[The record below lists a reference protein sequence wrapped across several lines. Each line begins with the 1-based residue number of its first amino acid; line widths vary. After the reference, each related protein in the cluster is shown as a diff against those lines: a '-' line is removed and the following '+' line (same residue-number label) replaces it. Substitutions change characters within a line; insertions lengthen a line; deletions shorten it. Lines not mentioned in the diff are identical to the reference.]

1 MKKKIRPW
9 RIIVFILSLL
19 FIVFLWVRK
28 DIVEIYKTMP
38 SDQIAPLIATTIAV
52 SLLKIGVLAGVIFLI
67 KWLIGRINH

>member
-1 MKKKIRPW
+1 MKKKLRPW

-38 SDQIAPLIATTIAV
+38 RDQIAPLIATTIAV

-67 KWLIGRINH
+67 KWLIGKINH